1 MPTAPFL
8 IPGYGAQGAS
18 ASDASEP
25 LILDNSHPGLRNFGL
40 INSSR
45 GILFPEKSYLAKD
58 VEEWQTII
66 LSELNRT
73 NNELIN
79 I

>member
-1 MPTAPFL
+1 
-8 IPGYGAQGAS
+8 
-18 ASDASEP
+18 
-25 LILDNSHPGLRNFGL
+25 
-40 INSSR
+40 
-45 GILFPEKSYLAKD
+45 LFPEKSYLAKN